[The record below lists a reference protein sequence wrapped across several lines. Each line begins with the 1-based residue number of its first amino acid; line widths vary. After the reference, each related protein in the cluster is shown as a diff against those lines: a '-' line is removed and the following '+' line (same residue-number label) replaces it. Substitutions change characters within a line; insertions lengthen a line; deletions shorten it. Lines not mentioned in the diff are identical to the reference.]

1 MQEIETSEHILMQ
14 CVVTREVWHICRE
27 ILEQTFE
34 EPSRAST
41 FEEWWLTERTK
52 IRGKKHRKEFDA
64 LVCMTSYAIWKNR
77 NAWIFG
83 DARRQHR
90 PITLAA
96 LVAEEY
102 NLLKRSHGR
111 GDGIGVGATTI
122 GE

>member
-27 ILEQTFE
+27 TLELTFE
-34 EPSRAST
+34 EPTQAST
-41 FEEWWLTERTK
+41 FEEWWLGERTK
-52 IRGKKHRKEFDA
+52 IRDRKLRKEFDA
-64 LVCMTSYAIWKNR
+64 LVCMISYAIWKNR

-90 PITLAA
+90 PISLAA

-102 NLLKRSHGR
+102 NLLKRCHG
-111 GDGIGVGATTI
+111 
-122 GE
+122 